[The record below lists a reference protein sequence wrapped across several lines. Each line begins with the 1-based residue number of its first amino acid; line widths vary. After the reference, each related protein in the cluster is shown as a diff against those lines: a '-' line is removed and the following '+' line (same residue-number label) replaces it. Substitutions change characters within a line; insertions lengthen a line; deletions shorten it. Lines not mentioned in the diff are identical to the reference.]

1 MRGLLLFLASTAGAQ
16 TIPGLG
22 TVSFPTST
30 TVPAAQRAFARGVL
44 LLHVFEYPAA
54 AAAFREAQRLDQTFV
69 MAYWGEAMTYTHPV
83 WNEQDVPA
91 ARAALARAPMAPT
104 ERERGYLRAVEVLY
118 GDGPKARRD
127 TAYSIAMQRLVDAN
141 PRDDEARLFYA
152 LSLLGLS
159 QSVRQ
164 VPTYLG
170 AAAIAESVF
179 ARQPRHPGAA
189 HYWIHGMD
197 DPDHAAGAL
206 RAARALAG
214 IAPDAGHALHMTSHI
229 FVALGAWDDVVEANE
244 RAVRV
249 AHRSTACGHYN
260 AFLHYGYL
268 EQGRVIQARRL
279 LAACRDQAQGSNPG
293 PRALDPDAYSFVT
306 MWSRHVL
313 DTEDWSG
320 AVARWNVQPGDS
332 PAPRLSY
339 WFTRGMAAAR
349 QGDTAV
355 ARRALAGFGQAQR
368 EIAAAVTSDSGSPSP
383 DDEQFL
389 TRNEVLRL
397 ELVGVILGTLDTLRR
412 AAALEDGMAYA
423 FGPPFV
429 NQPSHELLAREL
441 VAAGNPVD
449 ALREF
454 ALALTRA
461 PRRTPALLG
470 LVRAATAA
478 GERAAAQRASQELM
492 MIWRAADPDLPGL
505 AQARGAP

>member
-1 MRGLLLFLASTAGAQ
+1 MRLALWLLASTAGAQ

-22 TVSFPTST
+22 AVSFPTST

-54 AAAFREAQRLDQTFV
+54 AAAFRDAQRLDSGLV

-91 ARAALARAPMAPT
+91 ARAVLARAPTAQT
-104 ERERGYLRAVEVLY
+104 GREQGYLGAVGILY

-164 VPTYLG
+164 VSTYLR
-170 AAAIAESVF
+170 AAAIAESVL

-197 DPDHAAGAL
+197 DPDHATGAL
-206 RAARALAG
+206 GAARALAG

-229 FVALGAWDDVVEANE
+229 FVALGLWDDVVEANE
-244 RAVRV
+244 SAVRV
-249 AHRSTACGHYN
+249 AHHTTSCGHYN

-268 EQGRVIQARRL
+268 AQGRVVQARQL
-279 LAACRDQAQGSNPG
+279 LEACRDQARGSYSG
-293 PRALDPDAYSFVT
+293 PQALDPDAYSFIT

-320 AVARWNVQPGDS
+320 EVARWNVEPGDS

-349 QGDTAV
+349 QGDAPAT
-355 ARRALAGFGQAQR
+355 RRALTSLEQAQR
-368 EIAAAVTSDSGSPSP
+368 EIAAVVTGGAGAPSP
-383 DDEQFL
+383 DDQEFL
-389 TRNEVLRL
+389 TRTEVLRL
-397 ELVGVILGTLDTLRR
+397 ELVGVISGALDTLRS
-412 AAALEDGMAYA
+412 ATALEDRMAYA

-429 NQPSHELLAREL
+429 NQPSHELLGREL
-441 VAAGNPVD
+441 LDAGWP
-449 ALREF
+449 REAEAEF
-454 ALALTRA
+454 TRALARA
-461 PRRTPALLG
+461 PRRAPALLG
-470 LVRAATAA
+470 LARARAT
-478 GERAAAQRASQELM
+478 
-492 MIWRAADPDLPGL
+492 P
-505 AQARGAP
+505 